1 MRELQRLEEEYTQ
14 LDLDDM
20 KEMIKEDI
28 LLLEKAM
35 DMLYRNKIYKIEETI
50 QDVSEH
56 QLIQL
61 HFTTEIT

>member
-1 MRELQRLEEEYTQ
+1 MTNHGYYTGSLFMRELQCLEEEYTQ

-35 DMLYRNKIYKIEETI
+35 NMLSENKFY
-50 QDVSEH
+50 
-56 QLIQL
+56 
-61 HFTTEIT
+61 